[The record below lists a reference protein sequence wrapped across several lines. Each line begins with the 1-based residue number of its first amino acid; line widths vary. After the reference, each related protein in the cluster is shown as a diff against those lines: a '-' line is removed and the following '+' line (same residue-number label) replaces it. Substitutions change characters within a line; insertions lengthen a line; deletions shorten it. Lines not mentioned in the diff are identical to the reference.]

1 MLQGKMSPT
10 THPRGNQMG
19 EQEVGRLWAIGEA
32 PAPSTGRAGW
42 GRDQHPGTQG
52 AKCQEGPQDPQ
63 HPLTAVL
70 YKASVK
76 GKCHASLS
84 DYLKKPQPWTCW
96 PVGKALPQSGALPSS
111 NTCLPV
117 PNQPPGSRA
126 SVTWP

>member
-10 THPRGNQMG
+10 TRPMGNQMG

-52 AKCQEGPQDPQ
+52 AKCQERPQDHQHPQPQDLQ

-96 PVGKALPQSGALPSS
+96 PVGKALPQTVEL
-111 NTCLPV
+111 CLPV
-117 PNQPPGSRA
+117 TPASR
-126 SVTWP
+126 